1 MLFVDCCLSIV
12 VGCLFVCFVRS
23 FFARWFVAFCSFCC
37 RALFDVCLLVVV
49 RFLFFCC
56 SCVFARVL
64 SCVACHLLLIGGG
77 LLIVG
82 CFLFVCLFVLSL
94 LIFILLVARML
105 SCVVCCLLLVG
116 YCLLIVVCYVLV
128 CVFTLL
134 LDRLLFVARV
144 LSCVGS

>member
-49 RFLFFCC
+49 RFMFFCC

-82 CFLFVCLFVLSL
+82 CFGVCYVFRSLLVCL
-94 LIFILLVARML
+94 LLVARFL
-105 SCVVCCLLLVG
+105 ACVFVVC
-116 YCLLIVVCYVLV
+116 
-128 CVFTLL
+128 
-134 LDRLLFVARV
+134 
-144 LSCVGS
+144 